1 MQVWPD
7 SCLNVHDDCIGVTV
21 GSTCSAHSATFVTSP
36 QAGCHE
42 SSKRES
48 VMPMSLPVPSYTL
61 TLSYVA
67 DEREPVTVRLS
78 VEAMTRVRTLALTAS
93 TPDHRITTS
102 DVIRM
107 ALSAGLPGV
116 ERKLGKQR

>member
-1 MQVWPD
+1 
-7 SCLNVHDDCIGVTV
+7 
-21 GSTCSAHSATFVTSP
+21 
-36 QAGCHE
+36 
-42 SSKRES
+42 
-48 VMPMSLPVPSYTL
+48 MSLPVPSYTL